1 MSKVCIIGTTTWG
14 ITLGTIIAHK
24 GREVMLWARTEDEAM
39 LLSTQ
44 RRPADFLPE
53 NYHFPEFMNVTACL
67 EEAVAGA
74 DMVLLAVPSQRMR
87 PNIRL
92 VAPLLTKSMLICSA
106 AKGLE
111 IGTAKRM
118 SQVITDEISP
128 DFAKNICVL
137 SGPNL
142 AMEILKGLPAVTVL
156 AADTEKTA
164 KKAAKLITAANFS
177 AYTNTDIIGVELG
190 GSLKNIIALGA
201 GIVDGLNLG
210 NNAKSA
216 LITRGL
222 TEISALGA
230 ALGANPLTLS
240 GLAGLGDLIATCSS
254 NLSRNHFV
262 GVELTKG
269 RSLNDIMYNM
279 SNVAEGVSTTAVAY
293 EMARSMDLEMPVT
306 ENIYNVL
313 YNNADP
319 KEAARI
325 LMDAQATH
333 ELAGRKW
340 NLFKMFRKRK
350 ARKTPEL
357 NPD

>member
-14 ITLGTIIAHK
+14 ITLGTVIAHK
-24 GREVMLWARTEDEAM
+24 GREVMLWARTEDEAA
-39 LLSTQ
+39 LLSAQ

-53 NYHFPEFMNVTACL
+53 DYYFPEYLNVTASL
-67 EEAVAGA
+67 EEALSGA
-74 DMVLLAVPSQRMR
+74 DMVLMAVPSQRMR

-92 VAPLLTKSMLICSA
+92 AAPLLTKNMLVCSA
-106 AKGLE
+106 SKGLE

-118 SQVITDEISP
+118 SQVIADEISP
-128 DFAKNICVL
+128 DFSQNICVL

-164 KKAAKLITAANFS
+164 KKAAKLVTASNFC

-201 GIVDGLNLG
+201 GIADGLSFG

-230 ALGANPLTLS
+230 ALGANPLTFS

-269 RSLNDIMYNM
+269 RSLNDIMYSM

-293 EMARSMDLEMPVT
+293 ELARSMDLEMPVT

-319 KEAARI
+319 KEAARK
-325 LMDAQATH
+325 LMAAQAAH

-340 NLFKMFRKRK
+340 DLFKMFRRRRT
-350 ARKTPEL
+350 RKTPEL

>member
-24 GREVMLWARTEDEAM
+24 GREVMLWARTEDEAV

-53 NYHFPEFMNVTACL
+53 NYHFPEFMNVTASL
-67 EEAVAGA
+67 EEAIAGA

-279 SNVAEGVSTTAVAY
+279 SNVAPLVIEC
-293 EMARSMDLEMPVT
+293 
-306 ENIYNVL
+306 
-313 YNNADP
+313 
-319 KEAARI
+319 
-325 LMDAQATH
+325 
-333 ELAGRKW
+333 
-340 NLFKMFRKRK
+340 
-350 ARKTPEL
+350 
-357 NPD
+357 